1 MIARIPFG
9 EFKPDQ
15 TLTSEFLR
23 TCRNVLPSG
32 DGRYVPLKALNAFT
46 DAMAEA
52 FNGGYSAI
60 ASDGDAFFLVGTST
74 KLLRLS
80 SASWTSLGTGLTTT
94 ARWQF
99 QQFGDYVVGVNGGA
113 TREVDLVAGTES
125 ALAGAPT
132 GKSVW
137 VVGDYVCIGQAAGE
151 INKIATSAF
160 RDHTGWTPG
169 TDQSTE
175 LSFQTGG
182 AVQGGIGG
190 EYGVIFQRDR
200 IVRQTRTGD
209 ALAPFQ
215 YDEITTNYG
224 CSNGNT
230 IASAGRT
237 AFFLSDRGFMAID
250 DGQALRAIGSERI
263 DRFWEENVSRDAYDS
278 VFAAI
283 DPRNSLV
290 MWGLA
295 GVNGFLLI
303 YNFALDRWT
312 AAQMSF
318 TGILSG
324 FDTSTTLEALAVT
337 YTDLDAMTIS
347 LDDARW
353 QGGDPRLYLFD
364 ASNAAG
370 TLTGD
375 NLAAV
380 FELPQL
386 EITTGK
392 RAVVRQVVPLTDATD
407 GLTVALTVRQRTGDA
422 GTTAT
427 TTNMLANGFMPI
439 RTAGKYVAPTVTI
452 AAGTEWTYAQGLD
465 LVLSAGGRE

>member
-1 MIARIPFG
+1 MNARIPFG

-15 TLTSEFLR
+15 NKTSEFLR
-23 TCRNVLPSG
+23 TCRNVLVAG
-32 DGRYVPLKALNAFT
+32 DGRYVPMKALNSFSDALGGAFK
-46 DAMAEA
+46 
-52 FNGGYSAI
+52 GGYSAI
-60 ASDGDAFFLVGTST
+60 SSDGDGYLLAGTSAT
-74 KLLRLS
+74 LERLS
-80 SASWTSLGTGLTTT
+80 SGVWGDLETGLTTT

-99 QQFGDYVVGVNGGA
+99 QQFGDYVVAVNGGA
-113 TREVDLVAGTES
+113 TREVDLAAGTAS

-137 VVGDYVCIGQAAGE
+137 VVGDYVCIGQAGGE

-182 AVQGGIGG
+182 TVQGGIGG
-190 EYGVIFQRDR
+190 EYGVIFQRER

-250 DGQALRAIGSERI
+250 DGQALRPIGSERI
-263 DRFWEENVSRDAYDS
+263 DRFWEENVARDAYDS

-290 MWGLA
+290 FWGLA
-295 GVNGFLLI
+295 GINGFLLI

-312 AAQMSF
+312 TASMGF
-318 TGILSG
+318 TGIVAG
-324 FDTSTTLEALAVT
+324 FDTSTALETLAVT

-353 QGGDPRLYLFD
+353 SGGDPRLYLFD
-364 ASNAAG
+364 ASNTAG

-375 NLAAV
+375 NLEA
-380 FELPQL
+380 EWETPQY
-386 EITTGK
+386 EVIPGK
-392 RAVVRQVVPLTDATD
+392 RAIVRHVVPLTDATD
-407 GLTVALTVRQRTGDA
+407 GVTVALDVRQRSGDA
-422 GTTAT
+422 GSTAT
-427 TTNMLANGFMPI
+427 TTNLLANGYMPI
-439 RTAGKYVAPTVTI
+439 RTAGRYVAATVTI
-452 AAGTEWTYAQGLD
+452 DAGTDWTFAQGLE
-465 LVLSAGGRE
+465 LTASAGGRE